1 MTVYTPAS
9 LPSDES
15 QRLKTLASYAVLD
28 TAPEVA
34 FDDFPYLASRA
45 LEVPI
50 ALISLVD
57 EHRQWFKSK
66 VGLDASETPRDW
78 AFCGHAILQSDVMV
92 VEDATQDPR
101 FAGNPLVLGEP
112 HIRFYAGCPLITSD
126 GQALGTLCVI
136 DRQPRSLAADQLD
149 ILRRLGRQL
158 MHLLELRR
166 TTLRQL
172 DIESQLREQRL
183 ALKRLALV
191 AERTN
196 NVVIMADPQGR
207 TTWVNQAFEQV
218 TGFTLADAVGRTP
231 GSLLQFEGTSERER
245 AVLRDAVR
253 RRQPARV
260 HILNR
265 GKTGNVYWMDVDLQP
280 LNDEQL
286 GFLGFVAIETD
297 ITELIRQREHLK
309 AMFEALPVGFLQ
321 QGADLTVQR
330 SNRLARRL
338 LDHPSV
344 EPGWRLP
351 APIHHLTQEVVSSHR
366 AIGPQLV
373 PVVDPEGHSRWLQ
386 MSAAPLPGALGE
398 PEGVMV
404 ALADQTDQV
413 QLGHYIELATATAD
427 LCHWHWNV
435 RQHQIE
441 VSELWRH
448 RLGANHGRLVP
459 AHLIHPQDR
468 PHAMRELR
476 AHLRGV
482 RPAFRFECRIR
493 FDNDQWRWVLC
504 GGAVTQRN
512 ARGRVVNL
520 SGVMLDIDERK
531 RMEQALEKAAT
542 TDALTQLPNRLM
554 LKDRLQQA
562 MVAAQRHRRMG
573 ALLFLDLDHFKRIND
588 THGHS
593 AGDELLQWVA
603 SRLQSHLR
611 ASDTLARMGGDEM
624 LILLPELAADEVAAR
639 ALAQQVASKMQQSLS
654 EPFLLHG
661 ALLRVGVSIGITL
674 FPKGPNESV
683 EDLIREADTAMYAAK
698 GEARGTWRQ
707 YEPMMHQTVT
717 LRLQLENDLRQAL
730 QREEFYLCMQ
740 GKWTPKGEL
749 AGAELLLRWRH
760 PERGEVSP
768 ADFIP
773 VAEESELIVPLGL
786 WVLGQAAAVA
796 REAQRSRPDF
806 VVSVNLSPLQIRH
819 PAFADGL
826 RAAVAEA
833 QIAPGA
839 LILEITEG
847 VVLQP
852 QLAQQLVMLENEGFR
867 FSIDDFGTGYSSLAY
882 LKRLP
887 VYELKID
894 RSFVRDLEDDAE
906 DAALVQAI
914 LSIARRFG
922 IKTVAEGVETSAQ
935 ARFLHSSGC
944 DLLQGYLY
952 DRPRPVAEFFGQHL
966 RRARP

>member
-1 MTVYTPAS
+1 MTAFTPAP
-9 LPSDES
+9 LPPDES
-15 QRLKTLASYAVLD
+15 QRLQTLASYAVLD
-28 TAPEVA
+28 TAPELA
-34 FDDFPYLASRA
+34 FDDFPHLASRL

-57 EHRQWFKSK
+57 EQRQWFKSK
-66 VGLDASETPRDW
+66 VGLDACETPRDW
-78 AFCGHAILQSDVMV
+78 AFCSHAILQPDLMV
-92 VEDATQDPR
+92 VEDAAQDPR
-101 FAGNPLVLGEP
+101 FAGNPLVVGEP
-112 HIRFYAGCPLITSD
+112 HIRFYAGCPLVTAD

-136 DRQPRSLAADQLD
+136 DRQPRRLSADQLD
-149 ILRRLGRQL
+149 ILKRLGRQ
-158 MHLLELRR
+158 MVHLLELRR
-166 TTLRQL
+166 ATLRQQA
-172 DIESQLREQRL
+172 IESQLRDQRL

-191 AERTN
+191 AQRTN

-207 TTWVNQAFEQV
+207 TTWVNHAFEQV
-218 TGFTLADAVGRTP
+218 TGYSFTEAMGRTP
-231 GSLLQFEGTSERER
+231 GELLQFEGTSQRER
-245 AVLRDAVR
+245 ATLREAVR
-253 RRQPARV
+253 QRQAARV

-265 GKTGNVYWMDVDLQP
+265 GKGGNVYWMDVDLQP

-338 LDHPSV
+338 LDHPSA
-344 EPGWRLP
+344 EPGWHLP
-351 APIHHLTQEVVSSHR
+351 APIHSLTQEVLSNHR
-366 AIGPQLV
+366 AVSQQLV
-373 PVVDPEGHSRWLQ
+373 ALVDPQGRSRWLQ
-386 MSAAPLPGALGE
+386 MSAAPLPGAMGE

-413 QLGHYIELATATAD
+413 QLGHYMELACATAD

-459 AHLIHPQDR
+459 AHLVHPQDR

-476 AHLRGV
+476 AHLRGM

-493 FDNDQWRWVLC
+493 FDNDEWRWVLC

-531 RMEQALEKAAT
+531 RMEQALEQAAT

-562 MVAAQRHRRMG
+562 VVAAQRHRRMG
-573 ALLFLDLDHFKRIND
+573 ALLFLDLDHFKRVND

-603 SRLQSHLR
+603 ARLQSHLR
-611 ASDTLARMGGDEM
+611 AGDTLARMGGDEM
-624 LILLPELAADEVAAR
+624 LVLLPELATDEAAAR
-639 ALAQQVASKMQQSLS
+639 TLAQQVATKLQQALD
-654 EPFLLHG
+654 EPFLVHG
-661 ALLRVGVSIGITL
+661 APLRVGVSIGITL
-674 FPKGPNESV
+674 FPKGPTESV
-683 EDLIREADTAMYAAK
+683 ENLIREADTAMYAAK
-698 GEARGTWRQ
+698 GDARGTWRH
-707 YEPMMHQTVT
+707 YEPVMHQTVT
-717 LRLQLENDLRQAL
+717 RRLQLDNDLRLAL
-730 QREEFYLCMQ
+730 QRQEFYLCMQ

-760 PERGEVSP
+760 PERGEISP
-768 ADFIP
+768 ADFIAA
-773 VAEESELIVPLGL
+773 AEESELIVPLGL
-786 WVLGQAAAVA
+786 WVLAQAAEVA
-796 REAQRSRPDF
+796 RQAQRSRPDF
-806 VVSVNLSPLQIRH
+806 VVSVNLSPVQIRH

-826 RAAVAEA
+826 RAAVTQA

-847 VVLQP
+847 VLLQP
-852 QLAQQLVMLENEGFR
+852 QLAQQLVMLEDEGFR

-887 VYELKID
+887 VHELKID
-894 RSFVRDLEDDAE
+894 RSFVRDLEDDAD

-922 IKTVAEGVETSAQ
+922 IKTVAEGVETSVQ

-952 DRPRPVAEFFGQHL
+952 DRPRPVAEFFEQHL
-966 RRARP
+966 QRTQA